1 MDTFT
6 LANPY
11 HQNYVNSDRKN
22 TDFRYILRINS
33 SCYPEID
40 AMQGQLL
47 MGKLNKQAYPEVTLT
62 LDFGGSGT
70 KGIVQIQGGKP
81 TAMWMEPSV
90 IEATRTSLAFQ
101 TRNLGNAYPENTAW
115 VGIGED
121 YRAVGYLARST
132 YSATSGLKP
141 RKYELALYKTL
152 AAVWVIKQKFKLP
165 DCFDISLALLLPPGE
180 FEDSALLKPMLKDAL
195 AEFDT
200 PTRKLNANLVGYDCF
215 PEGGGIYAMYCKNT
229 GEAMR
234 RKVIALVMLGY
245 RNASVMISRR
255 GILNRGKTVNL
266 GMAKMMDLVIERT
279 SGLEAEQVIE
289 AIVAAGSEPKPQ
301 HFYHLCSSNNHRDTQ
316 IEKIILAV
324 HSSRA
329 EYAIALTNWLKE
341 ILPSKNELDE
351 AIICGGTADYLR
363 EELDAVFPTT
373 PVVWHGGVEIPST
386 LNEQWLGSRLA
397 DVWALSVYHAIKVRA
412 GNRLRDASEVVSNG

>member
-1 MDTFT
+1 
-6 LANPY
+6 
-11 HQNYVNSDRKN
+11 
-22 TDFRYILRINS
+22 
-33 SCYPEID
+33 
-40 AMQGQLL
+40 
-47 MGKLNKQAYPEVTLT
+47 MGRLNRQVHPEVTLT

-70 KGIVQIQGGKP
+70 KGIAQIRGGKP
-81 TAMWMEPSV
+81 TAIWMEPSV
-90 IEATRTSLAFQ
+90 IEATKISLAFQ

-132 YSATSGLKP
+132 YNATPGLKP

-152 AAVWVIKQKFKLP
+152 AVVWAIKQKFKLP
-165 DCFDISLALLLPPGE
+165 DSFDISIALLLPPGE
-180 FEDSALLKPMLKDAL
+180 FEDSALLKPMLRDAL
-195 AEFDT
+195 AEFET
-200 PTRKLNANLVGYDCF
+200 PTGELKANLIGYECF

-229 GEAMR
+229 GEAIR

-255 GILNRGKTVNL
+255 GILNRGKTTNL
-266 GMAKMMDLVIERT
+266 GMSKMLDLVIDRT
-279 SGLEAEQVIE
+279 SGLAAEELIR
-289 AIVAAGSEPKPQ
+289 AIISAGSEPKPQ
-301 HFYHLCSSNNHRDTQ
+301 HFHHLCSSSNHRNTE

-341 ILPSKNELDE
+341 VLPSRNELDE
-351 AIICGGTADYLR
+351 VIICGGTADYLR
-363 EELDAVFPTT
+363 EELDTVFPIT
-373 PVVWHGGVEIPST
+373 PIVWHGGVEIPSN

-397 DVWALSVYHAIKVRA
+397 DVWALSVYHSIKVRA
-412 GNRLRDASEVVSNG
+412 ARREEAANG

>member
-1 MDTFT
+1 
-6 LANPY
+6 
-11 HQNYVNSDRKN
+11 
-22 TDFRYILRINS
+22 
-33 SCYPEID
+33 
-40 AMQGQLL
+40 
-47 MGKLNKQAYPEVTLT
+47 MGRLNRQVHPEVTLT

-70 KGIVQIQGGKP
+70 KAIAQIRGGKP
-81 TAMWMEPSV
+81 TAIWMEPSV
-90 IEATRTSLAFQ
+90 IEATKISLAFQ
-101 TRNLGNAYPENTAW
+101 TRNLGNVYPENTAW

-132 YSATSGLKP
+132 YSATPGLKP

-152 AAVWVIKQKFKLP
+152 AAVWAIKQKFKLS
-165 DCFDISLALLLPPGE
+165 DSFDISIALLLPPGE
-180 FEDSALLKPMLKDAL
+180 FEDSALLKPMLRDAL

-200 PTRKLNANLVGYDCF
+200 PTGELKANLIGYECF

-229 GEAMR
+229 GEAIR

-255 GILNRGKTVNL
+255 GILNRGKTTNL
-266 GMAKMMDLVIERT
+266 GMSKMVDLVIDRT
-279 SGLEAEQVIE
+279 SGLTAEELIR
-289 AIVAAGSEPKPQ
+289 AITSAGSEPKFQ
-301 HFYHLCSSNNHRDTQ
+301 HFHHLCSDNNHRDAE

-341 ILPSKNELDE
+341 VLPSRNELDE
-351 AIICGGTADYLR
+351 VIICGGTADYLR
-363 EELDAVFPTT
+363 EELDTVFPIT
-373 PVVWHGGVEIPST
+373 PVVWHGGVEIPSN

-397 DVWALSVYHAIKVRA
+397 DVWALSVYHSIKVRA
-412 GNRLRDASEVVSNG
+412 ARREEAANG